1 MAKETVFTEGE
12 CQMVLQMIENSQFT
26 INGTSIEPLY
36 VLIQKLKGGL
46 PIQKAKVPAPA
57 PVAAPGEPKP
67 TPDPDSYQESQE

>member
-46 PIQKAKVPAPA
+46 PIQKAKVPAPSPA
-57 PVAAPGEPKP
+57 PVAVPKESKP
-67 TPDPDSYQESQE
+67 TPDPDSY